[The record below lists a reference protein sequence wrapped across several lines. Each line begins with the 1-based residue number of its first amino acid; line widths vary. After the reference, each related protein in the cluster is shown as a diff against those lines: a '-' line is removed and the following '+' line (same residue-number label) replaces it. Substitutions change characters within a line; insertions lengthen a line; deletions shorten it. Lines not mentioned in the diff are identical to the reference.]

1 MFLLIFRCISLR
13 SPGYPQKHSGQVQ
26 DRTVRQRTCPSR
38 LRPLQNSVTRRRHHH
53 RPRPLRLQSRH
64 PPQSML
70 CQESAPLVAHGP
82 PQAHHYALNAEN
94 KQRPIQLHTQSNN
107 SATNS
112 DCLRWTPPVR
122 HYDQCQRAS
131 HKMQKLRPR

>member
-1 MFLLIFRCISLR
+1 MLR
-13 SPGYPQKHSGQVQ
+13 
-26 DRTVRQRTCPSR
+26 
-38 LRPLQNSVTRRRHHH
+38 
-53 RPRPLRLQSRH
+53 
-64 PPQSML
+64 
-70 CQESAPLVAHGP
+70 QESAPLVAHGP

-122 HYDQCQRAS
+122 HYDQRQRAS
-131 HKMQKLRPR
+131 HKMQKLRPRGADCAHSKGQKERTRLRGGKERRKILHKLGAYGQVFAVGYDGHGLDPENFQ